1 MLYCLKFQIVGMPF
15 NSYPQSSSVRTP
27 SRLLRALPLFKDGEP
42 EGALAVEELPI
53 AVSKVLLEESPQLLA
68 TEPCRHDIVVFIE
81 YEECRNTSYIVQAH
95 NFAVPALER

>member
-15 NSYPQSSSVRTP
+15 NSYPQSSSVYRGGG
-27 SRLLRALPLFKDGEP
+27 PLAVEEFTKEGEP
-42 EGALAVEELPI
+42 GGALAVEEFPI

-81 YEECRNTSYIVQAH
+81 YEECRNTCNIVQAY
-95 NFAVPALER
+95 NFAVPTLER